1 MEVVDQEVSSHELP
15 PLRTIISGISWITAG
30 VYLVIAVVLSLL
42 AVISFYGVF
51 LEVTKIFT
59 LPSMTSGIIQV
70 LHALLVT
77 IIILEL
83 LETVTVYLTV
93 HQIMVK
99 PLLIAGLTAMI
110 RRVLVFGVEP
120 SEPLDIFATV
130 AVIAVLTIA
139 IIYIGKEE
147 NKIR

>member
-1 MEVVDQEVSSHELP
+1 MMP
-15 PLRTIISGISWITAG
+15 INRRLRIAVSGISIAA
-30 VYLVIAVVLSLL
+30 VAIYLVIAVVLSLL
-42 AVISFYGVF
+42 AIISFYEVF
-51 LEVTKIFT
+51 LLMWMIFDQANIT
-59 LPSMTSGIIQV
+59 IAILGV

-83 LETVTVYLTV
+83 LETVTVYLTI
-93 HQIMVK
+93 QRILVK

-130 AVIAVLTIA
+130 AVIGVLTVA
-139 IIYIGKEE
+139 IVFIGKEE
-147 NKIR
+147 YKVT